1 MWKEREMKN
10 WHKESRCPE
19 SGGEKEARKNENV
32 MGGLR
37 EERSGKSGRRMEN
50 NSKRQKELENAVREK
65 CGEERKDKRKTNL
78 TPEDRDNKSRT
89 IKCIDQSIFFH
100 DYTRRMH

>member
-19 SGGEKEARKNENV
+19 SGGEKEARKNENG

-65 CGEERKDKRKTNL
+65 CGEERKDKEKPTSPL
-78 TPEDRDNKSRT
+78 RT
-89 IKCIDQSIFFH
+89 GTTKVEQLNVSIKVYFFP
-100 DYTRRMH
+100 